1 VKRLEVELTTPEK
14 VFVAQ
19 DDKLEDPKKCYMF
32 FIAKGDCFV
41 KVKDRLKDGTEEIR
55 HRTLLPGDHFG
66 VRNIY
71 SINKYIEL

>member
-1 VKRLEVELTTPEK
+1 
-14 VFVAQ
+14 
-19 DDKLEDPKKCYMF
+19 MF

-66 VRNIY
+66 VRNILH
-71 SINKYIEL
+71 KCIEL